1 MMDFNERV
9 IPGVTANFQFKESS
23 ARYEFARKIFKKGTK
38 VLDVGCGTGYGSS
51 LLAKKCKVFAID
63 INEEAINFARKHYS
77 NRIKFRVAKT
87 ERLPFKNQEFDA
99 ICSFEVIEHIEKVDR
114 MLKEIYRVLKNG
126 GKFVLSTP
134 NRGINSPDGKFKS
147 PYHVREYIPEE
158 FLELLKKY
166 FPKVEIK
173 SQKKN
178 EVAEKAFKD
187 FLESQKAREKIVDR
201 DVLGIR
207 KVIPVF
213 MKERI
218 WKYAGNLFGRR
229 TQESLKT
236 FDFPIKSGNLKSA
249 EYLIAVCE
257 K

>member
-9 IPGVTANFQFKESS
+9 IPGVTANFQVQESL
-23 ARYEFARKIFKKGTK
+23 ARYEFAKRIFKKGSK

-51 LLAKKCKVFAID
+51 LLAEKCDVIAVD
-63 INEEAINFARKHYS
+63 INEDAVNFARKHYS
-77 NRIKFRVAKT
+77 DGVRFKAAKA
-87 ERLPFKNQEFDA
+87 ENLPFKNKEFDGV
-99 ICSFEVIEHIEKVDR
+99 CSFEVIEHIKRVDK
-114 MLKEIYRVLKNG
+114 MLKEVNRVLEDG

-134 NRGINSPDGKFKS
+134 NKEINSPSGKLKS
-147 PYHVREYIPEE
+147 PYHVKEYTADE

-166 FPKVEIK
+166 FHRVEIRG
-173 SQKKN
+173 QKKN
-178 EVAEKAFKD
+178 KAAEKAFED
-187 FLESQKAREKIVDR
+187 FLKSQKAREKFVGR
-201 DVLGIR
+201 DVFGIR
-207 KVIPVF
+207 RLMPVF

-236 FDFPIKSGNLKSA
+236 SDFPIKSGNLKSA